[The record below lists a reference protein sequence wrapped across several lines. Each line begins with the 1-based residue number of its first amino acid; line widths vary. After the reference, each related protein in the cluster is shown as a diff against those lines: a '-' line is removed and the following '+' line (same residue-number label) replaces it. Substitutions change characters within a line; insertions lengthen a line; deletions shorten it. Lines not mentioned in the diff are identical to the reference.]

1 MQELEVNARQYP
13 DNDEGMGISLEQ
25 ALTDTQVRLN
35 NCACRCSTVI
45 KSNI

>member
-35 NCACRCSTVI
+35 KCACRCSTVV
-45 KSNI
+45 